1 MPAHRHTPVA
11 RASRLVRVL
20 ALALVVALLAA
31 GCGKDKKPKA
41 AEKDPSAA
49 AEPTVSGVRRGGGAP
64 DPGYGAPEVGRCYR
78 LSSAQSLA
86 PVTSKARVKCDTKHT
101 TVVAHVGYV
110 PKAVTAKTPA
120 ETKRRAIGKRQCE
133 PAYRKLAGGT
143 VSDRATSLLT
153 WTLFT
158 PSQDQLERGA
168 RWIRCDVLARSGDQL
183 VALPNAKP
191 LLEKGVP
198 ESLRV
203 CQTAA
208 GIDVSCSQPA
218 CLPGRGGVRRLGDR
232 LSRSRPIHRSC
243 PDPLQGADGRG
254 RRLLAAAQQGRLEG
268 RRPLRPVPVPGC
280 FLSWSGACG
289 FETLASLAPQPP
301 G

>member
-11 RASRLVRVL
+11 RAPRLARVL
-20 ALALVVALLAA
+20 AVALVVALLAA
-31 GCGKDKKPKA
+31 GCGKDEKPKA
-41 AEKDPSAA
+41 AEKDTSAA
-49 AEPTVSGVRRGGGAP
+49 AEPSASQSGEEEAAP

-86 PVTSKARVKCDTKHT
+86 PVTSRARVKCDSKHT

-110 PKAVTAKTPA
+110 PKAITAKTPLA
-120 ETKRRAIGKRQCE
+120 KRRAIGKRQCE

-158 PSQDQLERGA
+158 PSQGQLARGA

-183 VALPNAKP
+183 VALPDAKP
-191 LLEKGVP
+191 LLENGVP

-208 GIDVSCSQPA
+208 GIDVSCSRPHDFRVEAVYAASGTVYPDPARYTAAARTRCKELMGEAGGYWQPPSKA
-218 CLPGRGGVRRLGDR
+218 GWKAGDHFVRC
-232 LSRSRPIHRSC
+232 LSR
-243 PDPLQGADGRG
+243 
-254 RRLLAAAQQGRLEG
+254 AA
-268 RRPLRPVPVPGC
+268 
-280 FLSWSGACG
+280 S
-289 FETLASLAPQPP
+289 
-301 G
+301 